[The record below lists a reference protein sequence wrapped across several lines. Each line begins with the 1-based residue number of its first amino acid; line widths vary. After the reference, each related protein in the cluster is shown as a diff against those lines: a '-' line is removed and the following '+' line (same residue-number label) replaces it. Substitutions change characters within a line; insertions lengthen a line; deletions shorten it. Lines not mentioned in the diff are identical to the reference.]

1 MKKGEG
7 FSESIGYPSRQFV
20 WLDSVFFFPGF
31 RLA

>member
-7 FSESIGYPSRQFV
+7 FSGFIGYPSQKFV
-20 WLDSVFFFPGF
+20 WLDSVVFFPGF